1 MIFKEIEIEMREKG
15 RFLYERIAAD
25 KAEGGR
31 IITITLLQSQY
42 NVWSRQESSINAKAI
57 G

>member
-1 MIFKEIEIEMREKG
+1 MREKR
-15 RFLYERIAAD
+15 RFLYKRIAAD
-25 KAEGGR
+25 EVEDYR

-42 NVWSRQESSINAKAI
+42 NIWSRQESSVNAKAI